1 MRPNVRFLSASL
13 VASACMSGAL
23 GDSVS
28 YDVDPVSAFL
38 KGCFPPCKCPLAA
51 FDVSG
56 SFVLSPVAEPARVSS
71 YEVSNLVLVATAA
84 ETFVT
89 LVGDGTYSIAGDLQR
104 MELDLIV
111 GVDEPVHFDSGWLP
125 VEVEWP
131 AISIVVPMNDMTC
144 FDQVVDLVAAPS
156 QAISADLDGDGSVNG
171 LDLGSLLS
179 AWGSCA
185 FPAPCFGD
193 LDGDGQIGAS
203 DLAILLGAWTG

>member
-1 MRPNVRFLSASL
+1 
-13 VASACMSGAL
+13 MSGAF
-23 GDSVS
+23 GDSVT
-28 YDVDPVSAFL
+28 YEVGPTSAFL
-38 KGCFPPCKCPLAA
+38 KGCFPPCMCPLAA
-51 FDVSG
+51 FGLTG
-56 SFVLSPVAEPARVSS
+56 SFELSPTLEPSRVTT
-71 YEVSNLVLVATAA
+71 YDVSNLVLVATTA

-89 LVGDGTYSIAGDLQR
+89 LVGGGTYSIAGAKGDLQR
-104 MELDLIV
+104 LELELIV
-111 GVDEPVHFDSGWLP
+111 GVDEPVHFDSGWVP

-203 DLAILLGAWTG
+203 DLSILLGAWTG